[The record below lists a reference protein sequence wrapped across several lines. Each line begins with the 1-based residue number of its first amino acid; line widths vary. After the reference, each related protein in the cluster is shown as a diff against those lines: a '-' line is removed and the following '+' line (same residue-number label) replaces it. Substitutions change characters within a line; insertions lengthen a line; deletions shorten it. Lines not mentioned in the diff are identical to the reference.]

1 MSDDGTE
8 QQQRLF
14 SASGSTERG
23 GRGRPAARTAP
34 AVVHEAFDPTR
45 LTQARNLAGKTKK
58 WLADELG
65 VTPAAVSQYEMG
77 THRPRPE
84 VLPRLAQVLDV
95 PLAFF
100 LAGRP
105 HGRLDPSAAH
115 FRSLRNTRAYQRAK
129 AVAFT
134 EQVWELVYALEK
146 RVQLPLVDL
155 PGFAGGEV
163 EPGTALPRD
172 PSAAARALR
181 VAWGLGTGPITH
193 LVRRLEARGIVVVTP
208 PRDED
213 LSTVDAF
220 STSQLPRPMIVLTP
234 NRTNDVYRHRFT
246 AAHELAHLVLHGDT
260 TPGDIAQEREAD
272 TFAAEF
278 LTPRNSIASV
288 LPSRADLHKLSALR
302 EIWGVS
308 VHSLLYRC
316 RELGLL
322 SDSSASRAYIR
333 LRNLDN
339 APGFGK
345 PEPLAK
351 FPGEQPTLLT
361 KSFSLACDHGLT
373 ITDLAEE
380 LAWDVAGVRRMLG
393 AEQQRPILR
402 LVPDV
407 PLGAQDAQGEP
418 AGSTA

>member
-1 MSDDGTE
+1 MH
-8 QQQRLF
+8 Q
-14 SASGSTERG
+14 
-23 GRGRPAARTAP
+23 
-34 AVVHEAFDPTR
+34 AFDPTR
-45 LTQARNLAGKTKK
+45 LTQARNLAGRTKK
-58 WLADELG
+58 WLADKLG

-77 THRPRPE
+77 TNRPRPE
-84 VLPRLAQVLDV
+84 LLVPLARVLGV

-100 LAGRP
+100 LSGRP

-155 PGFAGGEV
+155 PGFVGGEV

-172 PSAAARALR
+172 PVAAARALR
-181 VAWGLGTGPITH
+181 SSWDLGTGPVTH
-193 LVRRLEARGIVVVTP
+193 LVRRLEAHGIIVVTP

-213 LSTVDAF
+213 MSTVDAF
-220 STSQLPRPMIVLTP
+220 STSRLPRPVIVLTP
-234 NRTNDVYRHRFT
+234 NRSNDVYRHRFT
-246 AAHELAHLVLHGDT
+246 AAHELAHLVLHADS
-260 TPGDIAQEREAD
+260 TPGDIVQEREAD

-278 LTPRNSIASV
+278 LTPRDSIAPD
-288 LPSRADLHKLSALR
+288 LPLRADLHKLSALR
-302 EIWGVS
+302 EVWGVS

-333 LRNLDN
+333 LRQLED

-345 PEPLAK
+345 PEPLAN
-351 FPGEQPTLLT
+351 FPGERPALLT
-361 KSFSLACDHGLT
+361 KAFSLACKHGLD
-373 ITDLAEE
+373 ITTLADE
-380 LAWDVAGVRRMLG
+380 LAWDVSAVRKLLDMG
-393 AEQQRPILR
+393 QQRPVLR
-402 LVPDV
+402 LVPPLPTEESAVIDGV
-407 PLGAQDAQGEP
+407 PI
-418 AGSTA
+418 